1 MGKLERV
8 IESIGLLDQ
17 EMMEQAQKHLNS
29 LTKPLGSLG
38 KLETIAKQLAGIT
51 GELFP
56 SFPKKAVVVMAGD
69 HGVCEE
75 GVSPCPQEVTYQMIR
90 NFLNGGAA
98 ISVLSRHANAD
109 LVCVDV
115 GINADEVVHPLLH
128 VRKVRKGTRN
138 MAKEPAMTREE
149 AVQAIMVGIEMVDE
163 LVQEGYSAFAIGEM
177 GIGNTTPSSAL
188 LAVFEGVDVED
199 AVGIGSGTNAEMLA
213 HKKQVVQQSIRVNQP
228 DPQDPLDVLAK
239 VGGLE
244 IAGMAGVII
253 GSAARRCPVVI
264 DGFIAS
270 ASALVAARLAPRSV
284 DFMIG
289 SHQSMEKGHA
299 LLLEAIG
306 LSPMLQMDMRL
317 GEGTGAV
324 LVFPMID
331 AAGKVMRE
339 METYESAGV
348 SR

>member
-1 MGKLERV
+1 MEKMERV

-17 EMMEQAQKHLNS
+17 EMMEKAQVRLDS
-29 LTKPLGSLG
+29 LTKPKGSLG
-38 KLETIAKQLAGIT
+38 KLEDIAKQVAGIT
-51 GELFP
+51 GELMP

-69 HGVCEE
+69 HGVCAE

-98 ISVLSRHANAD
+98 ISVLSRHVNAD

-115 GINADEVVHPLLH
+115 GIDADVHYPGLH
-128 VRKVRKGTRN
+128 LRKVRKGTRN

-149 AVQAIMVGIEMVDE
+149 AVHAITVGIDMVDE
-163 LVQEGYSAFAIGEM
+163 LYSKGYGAFAIGEM

-188 LAVFEGVDVED
+188 LAVLAGVDVED
-199 AVGIGSGTNAEMLA
+199 AVGIGSGTDSEMLA
-213 HKKQVVQQSIRVNQP
+213 RKKRVIQQAIQVNQP

-244 IAGMAGVII
+244 IAGMAGVIL
-253 GSAARRCPVVI
+253 GSAASRCPVVI

-270 ASALVAARLAPRSV
+270 AAALVAARLAPRSV